1 MEGMMVG
8 MMVGMMEDKLKGL
21 RSKRRAQLAIGL
33 FIGIGFGFL
42 LQKGG
47 VTRYDVIV
55 GQLLLADF
63 TVFKVMASAVIVG
76 MVGVHLLKSL
86 GLASLHPKAGSWGSS
101 ALGGLIFG
109 VGFGLLGY
117 CPGTAAGAVGQG
129 SIDALLGGVGGILL
143 GAGIFAWRYPSLE
156 ERVLRRGEFGDK
168 TIPEILGVN
177 PWMVVIPTA
186 LILLGLLFWIEETGF

>member
-1 MEGMMVG
+1 
-8 MMVGMMEDKLKGL
+8 MMEDKLKGL

-55 GQLLLADF
+55 GQLLLDDF
-63 TVFKVMASAVIVG
+63 TIFKVMASAVISG

-86 GLASLHPKAGSWGSS
+86 GLVSLHPKPGSLGSS

-109 VGFGLLGY
+109 VGFGILGY

-129 SIDALLGGVGGILL
+129 SVDALLGGVVGILL
-143 GAGIFAWRYPSLE
+143 GAGIFAWGYPRLE
-156 ERVLRRGEFGDK
+156 EKVLRRCDFGDV

-177 PWMVVIPTA
+177 RWLVVIPA
-186 LILLGLLFWIEETGF
+186 VLILVGLLFWLEGMGT

>member
-76 MVGVHLLKSL
+76 MVGIHLLRSL

>member
-1 MEGMMVG
+1 
-8 MMVGMMEDKLKGL
+8 MMEDKLKGL

-55 GQLLLADF
+55 GQLLLDDF
-63 TVFKVMASAVIVG
+63 TIFKVMASAVISG

-86 GLASLHPKAGSWGSS
+86 GLASLHPKPGSLGSS

-109 VGFGLLGY
+109 VGFGILGR

-129 SIDALLGGVGGILL
+129 SLDALLGGVVGILF
-143 GAGIFAWRYPSLE
+143 GAGIFAWGYPRLE
-156 ERVLRRGEFGDK
+156 EKVLRRGDFGDV

-177 PWMVVIPTA
+177 RWLVVIPA
-186 LILLGLLFWIEETGF
+186 VLILVGLLFWLEGMGT

>member
-76 MVGVHLLKSL
+76 MVGIHLLRSL

-117 CPGTAAGAVGQG
+117 CPGPIAGAVGQG
-129 SIDALLGGVGGILL
+129 SVDALLGGFCGVLL
-143 GAGIFAWRYPSLE
+143 GAGVFAWAYPRLE
-156 ERVLRRGEFGDK
+156 EKVLRRGEFGDK
-168 TIPEILGVN
+168 TIPEILGVSS
-177 PWMVVIPTA
+177 WLVVIPAA
-186 LILLGLLFWIEETGF
+186 LIMIGLLLWIEEMRI

>member
-47 VTRYDVIV
+47 VTRYEVIV

-76 MVGVHLLKSL
+76 MVGIHLLRSL

>member
-1 MEGMMVG
+1 MEG

-168 TIPEILGVN
+168 TIPKILGVN

>member
-1 MEGMMVG
+1 MMVG

>member
-1 MEGMMVG
+1 MEG

>member
-1 MEGMMVG
+1 MEG

-143 GAGIFAWRYPSLE
+143 GASIFAWRYPSLE

>member
-76 MVGVHLLKSL
+76 MVGIHLLRSL

-117 CPGTAAGAVGQG
+117 CPGTIAGAVGQG
-129 SIDALLGGVGGILL
+129 SVDALLGGFCGVLL
-143 GAGIFAWRYPSLE
+143 GAGVFAWAYPRLE
-156 ERVLRRGEFGDK
+156 EKVLRRGEFGDK
-168 TIPEILGVN
+168 TIPKILGVN

>member
-1 MEGMMVG
+1 MDLAI
-8 MMVGMMEDKLKGL
+8 EDL
-21 RSKRRAQLAIGL
+21 RSNHRAQLAIGL

-47 VTRYDVIV
+47 VTRYEVIV

-129 SIDALLGGVGGILL
+129 SIDALLGGVSGILL

-168 TIPEILGVN
+168 TIPKILGVN